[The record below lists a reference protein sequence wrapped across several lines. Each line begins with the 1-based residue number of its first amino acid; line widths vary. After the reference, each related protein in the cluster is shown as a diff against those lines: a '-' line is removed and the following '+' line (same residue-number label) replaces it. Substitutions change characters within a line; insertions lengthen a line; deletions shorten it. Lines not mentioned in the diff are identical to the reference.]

1 MKLEIEHV
9 VKQIVLANA
18 DDEIDSIAVIIIKKD
33 KEPEIHM
40 AVTSDYAFEFNGV
53 VDMLKVDA
61 LKIMSDKAEKAKD
74 RR

>member
-33 KEPEIHM
+33 KEPEIYM
-40 AVTSDYAFEFNGV
+40 AVTSDYAWEFNGV